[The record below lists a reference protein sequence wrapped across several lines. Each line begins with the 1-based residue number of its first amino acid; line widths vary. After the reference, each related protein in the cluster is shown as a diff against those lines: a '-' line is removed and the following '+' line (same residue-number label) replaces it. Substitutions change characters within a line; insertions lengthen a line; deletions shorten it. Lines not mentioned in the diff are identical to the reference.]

1 MAVGSD
7 NNRLLIYRRLAML
20 ELTLGKRYLRLYGE
34 RIEISKELAK
44 WIKEFT
50 NIQIVFVKK

>member
-1 MAVGSD
+1 
-7 NNRLLIYRRLAML
+7 ML
-20 ELTLGKRYLRLYGE
+20 ELALGKRYLRLYGE